1 MDALIEASRCAIHV
15 VDLEAVT
22 GIRPSNLSVPRNWE
36 SNQYAVELWLHRAIE
51 RHPWRVASPSSSS
64 DADLLFGAANL
75 SLWCVLGRV
84 GARRQLWGALYRT
97 VPPLL
102 AATPASSQPIFI
114 ARQYEGSCG
123 PAESATNNGSS
134 TSSPAHAI
142 LMQEEVKLSGGGGV
156 PHTRLVSP
164 FLVSTPSWLVGKRGG
179 APPPPTPPWHLRKL
193 VFFAG
198 HIPKPYIR
206 DTRYTLWRQLRNES
220 ARATVLAADVA
231 CTVGAFEVCR
241 RPEVWLQAQPAR
253 FFADFCRR
261 DCVIDPGRGCLGA
274 DPDPSESRQPR
285 LHAEL
290 KLKCRGY
297 AGVNFTDELED
308 SKLHAGGLT
317 QHSAHVM

>member
-22 GIRPSNLSVPRNWE
+22 GIRPSNISVPSNWE

-64 DADLLFGAANL
+64 DADLLYGAANL

-142 LMQEEVKLSGGGGV
+142 LMQEEVKLGGGGGV

-164 FLVSTPSWLVGKRGG
+164 FLVSTRLGVGKRGG
-179 APPPPTPPWHLRKL
+179 RRHRRRHRKHLRKL
-193 VFFAG
+193 VFLPA
-198 HIPKPYIR
+198 ISLSR
-206 DTRYTLWRQLRNES
+206 TSATRAHLWRQPERKRARHCTSRRRRVHRGRLRGVPPARGMASSS
-220 ARATVLAADVA
+220 AREVL
-231 CTVGAFEVCR
+231 R
-241 RPEVWLQAQPAR
+241 RFL
-253 FFADFCRR
+253 
-261 DCVIDPGRGCLGA
+261 
-274 DPDPSESRQPR
+274 
-285 LHAEL
+285 
-290 KLKCRGY
+290 
-297 AGVNFTDELED
+297 
-308 SKLHAGGLT
+308 
-317 QHSAHVM
+317 